1 MSAPAAE
8 PKPSAGSTL
17 DHALPLP
24 LSSRISLHWAE
35 SLCIS
40 LAALIGAFILFG
52 IFVKCAGAN
61 PIESIQLMYR
71 GAFGTPF
78 SWQNTLVRASPLM
91 LTGLCTALPLRL
103 GMVIIGGEG
112 ALALGAL
119 TAAGT
124 AHLLPNSSPTVVILS
139 MVITGSAV
147 GGIWVAIA
155 GSLKYYR
162 GVNET
167 ISSLLLN
174 YIAIAILNQMV
185 EGPMHD
191 PESLNTPST
200 WGIGDNN
207 MLSKIGDTLQGWAG
221 FWNHCPAWLQDWIPA
236 HLSDVHWGFV
246 WGLIFCF
253 VMWVLMDHTVIGF
266 AARIVGGN
274 MRAAR
279 VAGLSVGTL
288 TVLVCWLG
296 GAAAGLA
303 GVVEVAA
310 NQGRA
315 NANITAPGYGY
326 TGILVAFIAR
336 ANPLAIIPVALL
348 IGGIE
353 ASGGL
358 LQRRQDLP
366 DATVL
371 VLQGIIFLMIL
382 AFETFY
388 GRYKIFRRKEK
399 VLVPNG

>member
-8 PKPSAGSTL
+8 PKPATAKTL
-17 DHALPLP
+17 DYSPPLP
-24 LSSRISLHWAE
+24 LSSRVSLHWAE

-40 LAALIGAFILFG
+40 FAALFTAFFLFG
-52 IFVKCAGAN
+52 IFVSLDGKN
-61 PIESIQLMYR
+61 PIVCMQLMYR

-78 SWQNTLVRASPLM
+78 SWQNTMVRAAPLM

-124 AHLLPNSSPTVVILS
+124 AHLLPSSSPAVVILA

-147 GGIWVAIA
+147 GGIWVSIA

-200 WGIGDNN
+200 WAIGDNN
-207 MLSKIGDTLQGWAG
+207 MISKIADSLQSWTA
-221 FWNHCPAWLQDWIPA
+221 FWNHCPAWLADWIPT

-253 VMWVLMDHTVIGF
+253 VMWVLMDHTIIGF

-279 VAGLSVGTL
+279 VAGLSVGLL

-310 NQGRA
+310 NEGRA
-315 NANITAPGYGY
+315 NSNITAPGYGY

-348 IGGIE
+348 IGGIN
-353 ASGGL
+353 ASGSL
-358 LQRRQDLP
+358 LQRRQHLP

-371 VLQGIIFLMIL
+371 VLQGIIFLTIL

-388 GRYKIFRRKEK
+388 GRFKIFRRKEK
-399 VLVPNG
+399 ALVANG